1 MSDIQLTSRDE
12 ELLKAILGEGIV
24 DFKPQSR
31 IEALLKRILDEGAMG
46 GDSVRIKG
54 YYDTVA
60 ELEAAHPTGS
70 AGDAYLVGS
79 PSHIYTWLV
88 DDAQWH
94 DGGTFTAVPG
104 PEGNGIVSIEK
115 TSTVGNVDTYTI
127 TFDDG
132 DTETFTV
139 TNGINGTDGTDGVGI
154 TSIEKTSTSGLVDTY
169 TITLSNGNT
178 STFTVTNGADGTDG
192 IDGSDGNG
200 IVSIT
205 KTSSEGLVDT
215 YTILFDDGSS
225 TTYEIT
231 NGKDGTNGTDGA
243 PGADGISVSNLSINA
258 SNHLIITLSNGT
270 TVDAGIVPSSN
281 GYPIPE

>member
-1 MSDIQLTSRDE
+1 MGDIQLTSRDE

-46 GDSVRIKG
+46 GDGVRIKG

-70 AGDAYLVGS
+70 AGDAYLVGN
-79 PSHIYTWLV
+79 PSHIYIWLV
-88 DDAQWH
+88 DDAEWH
-94 DGGTFTAVPG
+94 DGGAFTAVPG
-104 PEGNGIVSIEK
+104 PEGVGIVSIEK
-115 TSTVGNVDTYTI
+115 TATVGLVDTYTV
-127 TFDDG
+127 TYTDG
-132 DTETFTV
+132 DTDTFNV
-139 TNGINGTDGTDGVGI
+139 TNGADGTGI
-154 TSIEKTSTSGLVDTY
+154 VSIEKTATVGLVDTY
-169 TITLSNGNT
+169 TITLTDG
-178 STFTVTNGADGTDG
+178 STYNFAVTNGVNGT
-192 IDGSDGNG
+192 DGNG
-200 IVSIT
+200 IVSVT

-225 TTYEIT
+225 TTFEIT

-258 SNHLIITLSNGT
+258 SNHLIVTLSNGT
-270 TVDAGIVPSSN
+270 TVDAGAVPFNN

>member
-31 IEALLKRILDEGAMG
+31 IEALLKRILDEGAMR
-46 GDSVRIKG
+46 GDGVRIKG

-70 AGDAYLVGS
+70 AGDAYLVGN
-79 PSHIYTWLV
+79 PSHIYIWLV
-88 DDAQWH
+88 DDAEWH
-94 DGGTFTAVPG
+94 DGGAFTAVPG

-115 TSTVGNVDTYTI
+115 TSTVENVDTYTI

-139 TNGINGTDGTDGVGI
+139 TNGINGTNGTDGVGI
-154 TSIEKTSTSGLVDTY
+154 TSIEKTSTAGLVDTY
-169 TITLSNGNT
+169 TITLTNGNT
-178 STFTVTNGADGTDG
+178 STFTVTNGKDGTD
-192 IDGSDGNG
+192 
-200 IVSIT
+200 
-205 KTSSEGLVDT
+205 
-215 YTILFDDGSS
+215 
-225 TTYEIT
+225 
-231 NGKDGTNGTDGA
+231 GTDGA
-243 PGADGISVSNLSINA
+243 PGADGISVSGVSINA
-258 SNHLIITLSNGT
+258 SNHLIVTLSNGT
-270 TVDAGIVPSSN
+270 TVDAGVVPHNN

>member
-1 MSDIQLTSRDE
+1 MSYVGPPSRDE
-12 ELLKAILGEGIV
+12 QILKAILGEGIV
-24 DFKPQSR
+24 DFEPQSR
-31 IEALLKRILDEGAMG
+31 IEALLYRIYEEGGVG
-46 GDSVRIKG
+46 GGGAKLKG

-60 ELEAAHPTGS
+60 ELEAAHPTGE
-70 AGDAYLVGS
+70 AGDAYLVGN

-88 DDAQWH
+88 DDQEWH
-94 DGGTFTAVPG
+94 DGGAFTAVPG

-132 DTETFTV
+132 ETETFTV
-139 TNGINGTDGTDGVGI
+139 TNGINGTNGTDGVGI
-154 TSIEKTSTSGLVDTY
+154 TSIEKTSTAGLVDTY
-169 TITLSNGNT
+169 TITFSNGNT
-178 STFTVTNGADGTDG
+178 STFTVTNGANGT
-192 IDGSDGNG
+192 DGSDGNG
-200 IVSIT
+200 IVSVT

-231 NGKDGTNGTDGA
+231 NGKDGTNG
-243 PGADGISVSNLSINA
+243 ISVSNLSINA
-258 SNHLIITLSNGT
+258 SNHLIVTLSNGT
-270 TVDAGIVPSSN
+270 TVDAGAIPFNN